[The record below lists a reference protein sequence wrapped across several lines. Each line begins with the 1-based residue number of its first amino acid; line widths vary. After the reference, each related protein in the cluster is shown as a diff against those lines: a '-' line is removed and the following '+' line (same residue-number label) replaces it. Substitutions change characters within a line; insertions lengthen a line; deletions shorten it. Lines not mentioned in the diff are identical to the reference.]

1 MYKATFVAFFFVY
14 LGEFNLIYMTTEDL
28 IMKVTDD
35 MRDLLIE
42 KNRAYGD
49 SATNPSNIFSKGSP
63 IESLCARID
72 DKLMRIQN
80 KGINDKT
87 EDTVS
92 DLIGYL
98 ILLKISIIKEKDDE
112 YNEMAETIRLGGH
125 CNING
130 TPIQSEDQLRYHYD
144 MKDEISD

>member
-1 MYKATFVAFFFVY
+1 
-14 LGEFNLIYMTTEDL
+14 MTTEDL
-28 IMKVTDD
+28 ILKVTDE
-35 MRDLLIE
+35 MKELLIS

-49 SATNPSNIFSKGSP
+49 SATNPSKVFSKGSP

-98 ILLKISIIKEKDDE
+98 ILLKVAMLKEKNEE
-112 YNEMAETIRLGGH
+112 YKDMEQSIFSGGFV
-125 CNING
+125 NING
-130 TPIQSEDQLRYHYD
+130 KPIDNINDLQVHYD
-144 MKDEISD
+144 MCDDIEQED

>member
-1 MYKATFVAFFFVY
+1 
-14 LGEFNLIYMTTEDL
+14 MTTEDL
-28 IMKVTDD
+28 IIKVTEE
-35 MRDLLIE
+35 MKDLLIE

-49 SATNPSNIFSKGSP
+49 SATNPSNVFSSGSP
-63 IESLCARID
+63 IDSLCARID

-98 ILLKISIIKEKDDE
+98 ILLKVAIYKEKYDE
-112 YNEMAETIRLGGH
+112 FDIMSDSISSGGF

-130 TPIQSEDQLRYHYD
+130 TPIDNMEDLKVHYD
-144 MKDEISD
+144 MVDEEVNEKN

>member
-1 MYKATFVAFFFVY
+1 
-14 LGEFNLIYMTTEDL
+14 MTTEDL

-35 MRDLLIE
+35 MRDLLIT

-49 SATNPSNIFSKGSP
+49 SATNPSNIFSSGSP

-98 ILLKISIIKEKDDE
+98 ILLKVAIYKGKRDE
-112 YNEMAETIRLGGH
+112 YNEMADSVKMGGFA
-125 CNING
+125 NING
-130 TPIQSEDQLRYHYD
+130 TPIDNIEDLQVHYD
-144 MKDEISD
+144 FHEEDENN

>member
-1 MYKATFVAFFFVY
+1 
-14 LGEFNLIYMTTEDL
+14 MTTEDL
-28 IMKVTDD
+28 ILKVTDE
-35 MRDLLIE
+35 MKELLIS

-49 SATNPSNIFSKGSP
+49 SATNPSKVFSKGSP

-98 ILLKISIIKEKDDE
+98 ILLKVAIIKEKDDE
-112 YNEMAETIRLGGH
+112 YKDMEQSINLGGFA
-125 CNING
+125 NING
-130 TPIQSEDQLRYHYD
+130 TPISTVDQLKVHYD
-144 MKDEISD
+144 ICDEDADEDEQED

>member
-1 MYKATFVAFFFVY
+1 MK
-14 LGEFNLIYMTTEDL
+14 TEDL
-28 IMKVTDD
+28 IIKVVDEMK
-35 MRDLLIE
+35 DLLIK

-49 SATNPSNIFSKGSP
+49 SATNPSNIFSTGSP

-98 ILLKISIIKEKDDE
+98 ILLKVAIHKENQDE
-112 YNEMAETIRLGGH
+112 YEDMARSIKSGGFA
-125 CNING
+125 NING
-130 TPIQSEDQLRYHYD
+130 TPVDNLEDLKVYYNI
-144 MKDEISD
+144 ENS